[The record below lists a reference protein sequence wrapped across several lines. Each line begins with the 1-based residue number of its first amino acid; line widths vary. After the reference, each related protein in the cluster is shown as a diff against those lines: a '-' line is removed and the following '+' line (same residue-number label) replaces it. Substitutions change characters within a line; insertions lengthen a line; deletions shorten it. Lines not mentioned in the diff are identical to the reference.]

1 MNTSFVV
8 VIKDFI
14 PPLLLEQLSK
24 SGVIFAI
31 VSVSPVPHPDAV
43 YIEENSSALVWNM

>member
-14 PPLLLEQLSK
+14 LPLLLKQLAK

-31 VSVSPVPHPDAV
+31 VSVSAVPRPDAV
-43 YIEENSSALVWNM
+43 YIKGNSSALVWNM